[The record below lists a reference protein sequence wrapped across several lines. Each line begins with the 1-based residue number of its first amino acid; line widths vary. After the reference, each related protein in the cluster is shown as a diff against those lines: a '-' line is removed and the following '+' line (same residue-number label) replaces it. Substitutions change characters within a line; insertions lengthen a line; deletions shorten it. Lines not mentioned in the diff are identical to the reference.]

1 MKPSGGS
8 EYVEARRILRKAA
21 AFIRSGWIQ
30 GDIAADADWCTCDPE
45 DQAAVRWCAVGA
57 MQAAND
63 TRPHVSNVL
72 LELLLEAHVGDAG
85 KWNDAEGRT
94 ADEVAAVMA
103 AVADAS
109 NGWDIWQG
117 LGRKRLASP

>member
-1 MKPSGGS
+1 MKPNGRS
-8 EYVEARRILRKAA
+8 EYVEARRIIRNAA
-21 AFIRSGWIQ
+21 ALVRRGWIQ

-57 MQAAND
+57 MYAAND
-63 TRPHVSNVL
+63 TRPYVSTAR
-72 LELLLEAHVGDAG
+72 LELLLEAHIGDAG

-109 NGWDIWQG
+109 NGWDIWRG
-117 LGRKRLASP
+117 LDRKRLPCP